1 MMITTVQSLI
11 DTVVRQLVIAQCMN
25 INLLAYWLIQRPVND
40 GLRALEN
47 KLELKGGSFYRA

>member
-11 DTVVRQLVIAQCMN
+11 DTVVGQLVIAQCMN

-40 GLRALEN
+40 GLRASKN
-47 KLELKGGSFYRA
+47 KLELKGVLFY